1 MDLINQS
8 VWLSAF
14 LLLVPPTLL
23 AMAGPV
29 IIRRFVRIER
39 LKINNEVAGFKFATI
54 GVLYAVLLAF
64 VVVVV
69 WEKYNQAE
77 TDVAHEAAA
86 AATVYRLS
94 YGLDDQHGAAIR
106 QALSDY
112 LDAAIRHDWPA
123 MEHGAGSDAGARKMN
138 ALYQA
143 VVKFHVQPNENVLL
157 AELLHQVDTVSVS
170 RRSRI
175 VAANGAVPDIL
186 WMTLFGGAILTV
198 CFTFFFGVENLRAQT
213 LMTGALALLTFAGL
227 LTVVA
232 IDQPFGGGVRVPPDA
247 LVTIRNDFVGK

>member
-1 MDLINQS
+1 MHLTNQS

-29 IIRRFVRIER
+29 IIRRFVKVER
-39 LKINNEVAGFKFATI
+39 LKINNEVAGFKFATV

-69 WEKYNQAE
+69 WEKYNQADA
-77 TDVAHEAAA
+77 DVAHEAAA

-94 YGLDDQHGAAIR
+94 YGLDDQHGEAIR
-106 QALSDY
+106 KAMSDY
-112 LDAAIRHDWPA
+112 LDAAIKYDWPA
-123 MEHGAGSDAGARKMN
+123 MEHGAGSDAGSRAMN

-143 VVKFHVQPNENVLL
+143 VLKFHVQPSENVLL
-157 AELLHQVDTVSVS
+157 AEMLHQVDTVSVS

-198 CFTFFFGVENLRAQT
+198 
-213 LMTGALALLTFAGL
+213 
-227 LTVVA
+227 
-232 IDQPFGGGVRVPPDA
+232 
-247 LVTIRNDFVGK
+247 

>member
-1 MDLINQS
+1 MNLTTQS
-8 VWLSAF
+8 VWLSSF

-29 IIRRFVRIER
+29 IVRRFVKLEQLRV
-39 LKINNEVAGFKFATI
+39 NNEVAGFKFATV

-64 VVVVV
+64 VVLVV
-69 WEKYNQAE
+69 WQKYNDADA
-77 TDVAHEAAA
+77 DVAHEAAA

-106 QALSDY
+106 KAMSDY
-112 LDAAIRHDWPA
+112 LDAAIKQDWPA
-123 MEHGAGSDAGARKMN
+123 MEYGKGSDAGGRAMN
-138 ALYQA
+138 ALYEA
-143 VVKFHVQPNENVLL
+143 LLKFHVDSNENVLL
-157 AELLHQVDTVSVS
+157 AELLRQVDTVSVS

-175 VAANGAVPDIL
+175 LAANGAVPDIL

-198 CFTFFFGVENLRAQT
+198 CFTFFFGVENLHAQT

-247 LVTIRNDFVGK
+247 LVTIRQDFGGK